1 MISRQ
6 RDDAAAARSAL
17 TLIAAFALARLVLAT
32 GLGLG
37 VDESYTLLVSRRLDL
52 SYFDHPPLHQWIA
65 HFSALTFGEGWAAR
79 LPFIALF
86 AGTGW
91 LMFLLTRQLYG
102 AAAGVWAVFGLNA
115 ALFFLVA
122 AGGWIVPDGPLMFAL
137 LAAALVVAPLLQ
149 ADQRAASPWR
159 GWLLAGLWL
168 GVAGLSKYL
177 AIFAGFGVIMFLIL
191 SSRQRRWLVHPAPY
205 AAALLAVAIA
215 LPVVIWN
222 AEHHWVSFHFQAG
235 RGTPDHELHP
245 GQVAGI
251 ILGQL
256 AMLTPWNIVP
266 IIGGLGA
273 GLAAARRDDRA
284 LLLLCLSL
292 PAILFFTLQPLFGD
306 RGFPHWTMPG
316 WLFVF
321 PLMGDWAARTWSDA
335 VRARRWAAGSV
346 LALAAIAA
354 LTISHAN
361 TGWLLRFFT
370 LPKGQTDVSLEAWPW
385 TALRDQPLLGGSGGA
400 RPGFVVAGK
409 WGAAGRLGLALGPQ
423 THILV
428 FPGDPHGIAFL
439 ENPAAFVGQDAV
451 IVLPLAEV
459 ADTMPAYQPYF
470 TSIDPPKVVS
480 LGRLGAPEIP
490 IALIAA
496 HGLKKPFPMPYL
508 R

>member
-1 MISRQ
+1 MIADARA
-6 RDDAAAARSAL
+6 DAAATRAAL
-17 TLIAAFALARLVLAT
+17 ALIAAFALARVGLAM

-37 VDESYTLLVSRRLDL
+37 VDESYTLLISRRLAL

-65 HFSALTFGEGWAAR
+65 HFSALAFGETWAAR

-91 LMFLLTRQLYG
+91 LMFRLTRQLYG

-122 AGGWIVPDGPLMFAL
+122 AGGWIVPDGPLLFAL
-137 LAAALVVAPLLQ
+137 LAAALAIAPLLLSG
-149 ADQRAASPWR
+149 DPEASPWR
-159 GWLLAGLWL
+159 GWLLTGLWL
-168 GVAGLSKYL
+168 GLAGLSKYL
-177 AIFAGFGVIMFLIL
+177 AIFAALGLLLFIIF
-191 SSRQRRWLVHPAPY
+191 SPRQWRWLLHPAPY
-205 AAALLAVAIA
+205 AAGLLALAIIS
-215 LPVVIWN
+215 PVIIWN
-222 AEHHWVSFHFQAG
+222 AQHHWVSFHFQAG

-251 ILGQL
+251 ILGEL

-284 LLLLCLSL
+284 QLLLCLSL
-292 PAILFFTLQPLFGD
+292 PAIVFFTLQPLFGD

-321 PLMGDWAARTWSDA
+321 PLMGEWAARTWADA
-335 VRARRWAAGSV
+335 ARARRWAVASV
-346 LALAAIAA
+346 AALAVVAA
-354 LTISHAN
+354 LAISHAN
-361 TGWLLRFFT
+361 TGWLLRFYG

-385 TALRDQPLLGGSGGA
+385 AALRDQPLLGGGGGA
-400 RPGFVVAGK
+400 LPGFVVTGK
-409 WGAAGRLGLALGPQ
+409 WGTAGRLGLALGRQ

-428 FPGDPHGIAFL
+428 FPGDPHGVAFL
-439 ENPAAFVGQDAV
+439 EKPAAFVGQDAV

-470 TSIDPPKVVS
+470 TSIDPPTVVT

-490 IALIAA
+490 IALIPA